1 MYKII
6 TKMHT
11 LRDGVGRYHMVPD
24 ESGKLIEFATDDKEQ
39 AKLEA
44 LKILKKVGYNDLR
57 IVDEQDFYIEIENV
71 VDNNITADDIIEAEK
86 ILGKVGYE
94 DLYLT
99 NDADYDIELKWG
111 IKPEGEQ
118 TTFTVTI
125 VDNGEITAVP
135 WEITDI
141 PEHGEAQFR
150 IQPKDPDNILGFHL
164 FINGVICDTGIPNWL
179 DIETFDD
186 ATVTLTVT
194 DITQDIELLV
204 QFDRR

>member
-11 LRDGVGRYHMVPD
+11 LRDGVGRYHMILND
-24 ESGKLIEFATDDKEQ
+24 EGNLVEFATDDKEE

-57 IVDEQDFYIEIENV
+57 IVDEQDFYIEVNNV
-71 VDNNITADDIIEAEK
+71 IDNNITADDIVEAEK

-141 PEHGEAQFR
+141 PEHGEVQFR

-164 FINGVICDTGIPNWL
+164 FINGVICDAGIPDWL
-179 DIETFDD
+179 GIETFDD
-186 ATVTLTVT
+186 STVTLTVK
-194 DITQDIELLV
+194 DITQDIALSV
-204 QFDRR
+204 QFDRE